1 MRNPLPAAR
10 AAASLRHA
18 LPAPAA
24 AGEPAP
30 ATAGPSLPETGFLR
44 QHQVL
49 VFVPVSR
56 STLWRRVRA
65 RTFPEPVRLSERV
78 TAWRAEDVRRWIA
91 EQGR

>member
-1 MRNPLPAAR
+1 MRNSLPAAR
-10 AAASLRHA
+10 AAAFLRHA
-18 LPAPAA
+18 QPAPAA
-24 AGEPAP
+24 AGEPA
-30 ATAGPSLPETGFLR
+30 AAAAGPRLPETGFLR
-44 QHQVL
+44 QDQVL

>member
-1 MRNPLPAAR
+1 MRKPSA
-10 AAASLRHA
+10 
-18 LPAPAA
+18 APAA
-24 AGEPAP
+24 PSTRSPRPMTAAPLQPVAEPS
-30 ATAGPSLPETGFLR
+30 GPRLPDTGFLR

-49 VFVPVSR
+49 AFVPVSR

-65 RTFPEPVRLSERV
+65 RSFPEPVHLSERV